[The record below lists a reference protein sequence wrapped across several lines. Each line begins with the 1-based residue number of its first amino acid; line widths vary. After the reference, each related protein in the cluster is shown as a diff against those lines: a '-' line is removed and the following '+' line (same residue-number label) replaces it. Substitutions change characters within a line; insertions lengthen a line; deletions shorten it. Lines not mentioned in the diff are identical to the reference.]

1 MNQKEQRA
9 KYLMKNTAIF
19 AIGSIATKL
28 ISFFLAPLYTNALT
42 TEQYGTA
49 DLVTTICTVLAPIII
64 LNISEGVMRFAL
76 DKDVDYIKIMS
87 IGISVFFIAIFVGLL
102 IIPVAAVFPSVSEYA
117 TYIYFYTIMLA
128 GSQLFLCYL
137 RGKEL
142 LTRYAVGNII
152 QTFSIAILNIIFLLY
167 QGQGLKGYF
176 KAYIYASLI
185 TMIYAMIVGNV
196 KEVFCNPRF
205 EKKLTIE
212 MIEYSIVLI
221 PNTFMWW
228 IMNSSDRLM
237 VTAMIGASAN
247 GIYAVSYKVPSLVST
262 FTGIFNQAWGY
273 SAIHEN
279 ESEDRDQYSN
289 SVYKG
294 LVAASVIVG
303 AGLLFIMKPFLRFY
317 VETSYY
323 GAWKYTPYLIIGN
336 VFMTMGTFLAS
347 SYTVNKD
354 SKGFLFS
361 AITGALINII
371 LNYFLIPIMGVSGAA
386 CSTCFSYIVV
396 FIYRVIDT
404 RKYIKINVL
413 NKKHMIAYVI
423 LILSAFFMF
432 IDGILSEVLL
442 FIGVIAEII
451 IFNDVWSVILKR
463 IVHGRK
469 LKR

>member
-1 MNQKEQRA
+1 MSQKEQRA

-28 ISFFLAPLYTNALT
+28 ISFFLVPLYTNALT

-76 DKDVDYIKIMS
+76 DKNADYIKIMS
-87 IGISVFFIAIFVGLL
+87 IGIAALMIAIFVGLL
-102 IIPVAAVFPSVSEYA
+102 IIPVTSSISSVSEYA
-117 TYIYFYTIMLA
+117 VYIYFYTIMLA
-128 GSQLFLCYL
+128 GSQVFLCYL

-152 QTFSIAILNIIFLLY
+152 QTFFIAILNIVFLLRLN
-167 QGQGLKGYF
+167 QGLKGYF

-185 TMIYAMIVGNV
+185 TMIYALIAGNV
-196 KEVFCNPRF
+196 KEVLCNFRF
-205 EKKLTIE
+205 DRKLTTE
-212 MIEYSIVLI
+212 MVKYSVVLI

-228 IMNSSDRLM
+228 IINSSDRLM
-237 VTAMIGASAN
+237 VTAMISASAN
-247 GIYAVSYKVPSLVST
+247 GVYAISYKIPSMVST

-279 ESEDRDQYSN
+279 ESKDRDQYSN

-294 LVAASVIVG
+294 LVGVSVIVG
-303 AGLLFIMKPFLRFY
+303 TGLLFVMKPFLKFY

-323 GAWKYTPYLIIGN
+323 EAWKYTPYLIIGN

-354 SKGFLFS
+354 SKGYLFS
-361 AITGALINII
+361 ATVGAIMNLV
-371 LNYFLIPIMGVSGAA
+371 LNYFLIPIMGVAGAA
-386 CSTCFSYIVV
+386 FATCVSYITV

-404 RKYIKINVL
+404 RKYIKIDVF
-413 NKKHMIAYVI
+413 NKKHMIAYAI
-423 LILSAFFMF
+423 LILSAFAMF
-432 IDGILSEVLL
+432 LDGILSEILL
-442 FIGVIAEII
+442 FAGVIIEII
-451 IFNDVWSVILKR
+451 IFNDVWIPILRRRMCGRSLKR
-463 IVHGRK
+463 
-469 LKR
+469 